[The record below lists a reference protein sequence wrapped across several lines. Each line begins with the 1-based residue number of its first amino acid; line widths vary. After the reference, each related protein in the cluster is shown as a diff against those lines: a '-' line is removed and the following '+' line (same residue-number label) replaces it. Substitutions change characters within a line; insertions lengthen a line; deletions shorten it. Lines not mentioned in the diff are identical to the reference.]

1 MTEEE
6 QKAIEELKKDLDIE
20 IKECSSS
27 NDYRHLSG
35 LYLNGNVETILNLI
49 SKLQADIEIKDKV
62 IDLIIDDFQTEGYF
76 KKMTYE
82 QVKKYYDNR
91 NELKQ
96 EINTL
101 PLNLDLTAK

>member
-27 NDYRHLSG
+27 NDYRYLSG
-35 LYLNGNVETILNLI
+35 LYLNGNVETVLNLI

-62 IDLIIDDFQTEGYF
+62 IDLLIDD
-76 KKMTYE
+76 
-82 QVKKYYDNR
+82 VYDNDNFWKLKCGFER
-91 NELKQ
+91 IEKGKEKEYIKERFYKKVEEENE
-96 EINTL
+96 
-101 PLNLDLTAK
+101 

>member
-35 LYLNGNVETILNLI
+35 LYLNGNVEILLNLI
-49 SKLQADIEIKDKV
+49 SKLQSDIEIKDKV
-62 IDLIIDDFQTEGYF
+62 IEQ
-76 KKMTYE
+76 KK
-82 QVKKYYDNR
+82 Q
-91 NELKQ
+91 
-96 EINTL
+96 INKITK
-101 PLNLDLTAK
+101 AIY

>member
-1 MTEEE
+1 MINDSE

-49 SKLQADIEIKDKV
+49 SKLQSDIEIKDKV
-62 IDLIIDDFQTEGYF
+62 IDEVT
-76 KKMTYE
+76 K
-82 QVKKYYDNR
+82 
-91 NELKQ
+91 
-96 EINTL
+96 EIEIL
-101 PLNLDLTAK
+101 R

>member
-6 QKAIEELKKDLDIE
+6 KKVIENIENSIECLSFPSYFGEGSFIMNIELNDLKI
-20 IKECSSS
+20 
-27 NDYRHLSG
+27 
-35 LYLNGNVETILNLI
+35 ILNLI
-49 SKLQADIEIKDKV
+49 SKQQSDIEIKDKV

>member
-35 LYLNGNVETILNLI
+35 LYLNGNVETLLNLI

-62 IDLIIDDFQTEGYF
+62 IDYLAE
-76 KKMTYE
+76 KLEEKSKSMTKGKWKIVAYN
-82 QVKKYYDNR
+82 QVEKVEEE
-91 NELKQ
+91 NE
-96 EINTL
+96 NS
-101 PLNLDLTAK
+101 